1 MVAARGWV
9 GEEMGR
15 CSPVGIKVQS
25 HTYRE

>member
-15 CSPVGIKVQS
+15 YRPVGIKVQS